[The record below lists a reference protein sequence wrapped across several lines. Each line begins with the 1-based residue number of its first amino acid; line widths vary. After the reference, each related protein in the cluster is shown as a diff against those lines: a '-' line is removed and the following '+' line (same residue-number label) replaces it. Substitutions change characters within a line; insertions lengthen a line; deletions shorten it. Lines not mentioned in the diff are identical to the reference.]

1 MARLINS
8 KPDYVPRAI
17 HKSLELTIRRFS
29 PVVRYDSMRILLAL
43 AAVYDKKIIQFVI
56 KTAFLNGD
64 LDEEVFMEQPK
75 GYISEDP
82 IWFVNYGRVFKVS
95 NNCDDTGSRNL
106 YSF

>member
-17 HKSLELTIRRFS
+17 HKSLELTIRRLS
-29 PVVRYDSMRILLAL
+29 SVVRYNSMRVLL
-43 AAVYDKKIIQFVI
+43 AAVYDMKIIQFVI

-95 NNCDDTGSRNL
+95 NNCDGAGSRNL